1 MFKGSCVALVT
12 PFKNGRVD
20 GQNLRELV
28 EFHVQNG
35 TSAIV
40 PCGSTGEAATLT
52 HAEHHR
58 VVDLVVKAVRGRIPV
73 IAGTGSNSTAETI
86 SLTRHAKQ
94 AGADAALIIIPY
106 YNRPTQDGIAEH
118 FYQVAKAVPIPIIIY
133 NIPSRTGT
141 NLLPSTLVKIA
152 ARSKNIVGIKESSGN
167 LEQISEIA
175 GAFSGK
181 DFSIYCG
188 DDSLTPPILSIG
200 GRGVISVL
208 ANIAPKDI
216 QELCTSVL
224 QGDPDRARALHLKM
238 APLVKA
244 LFIET
249 NPGPI
254 KTAMAYLGMCS
265 AEMRLPL
272 YPLRPENKAK
282 LIRAIKA
289 YGLKR
294 S

>member
-20 GQNLRELV
+20 TPKLRDLV
-28 EFHVQNG
+28 EFQIENG

-40 PCGSTGEAATLT
+40 PCGSTGESATLT
-52 HAEHHR
+52 HSEHHR
-58 VVDLVVKAVRGRIPV
+58 VVEIVVKSARGRVPI

-94 AGADAALIIIPY
+94 AGADGALIIIPY

-118 FYQVAKAVPIPIIIY
+118 FYQVAKAVPIPIIVY

-141 NLLPSTLVKIA
+141 NLLPSTLFRIA
-152 ARSKNIVGIKESSGN
+152 ERSKNIVGIKESSGD
-167 LEQISEIA
+167 LEQISEITR
-175 GAFSGK
+175 AFTGK
-181 DFSIYCG
+181 KFSLYCG
-188 DDSLTPPILSIG
+188 DDSLTPPVLSIG
-200 GRGVISVL
+200 GKGVISVL
-208 ANIAPKDI
+208 ANIAPRDV
-216 QELCTSVL
+216 QELCNSVM

-238 APLVKA
+238 SPLVKA

-254 KTAMAYLGMCS
+254 KTAMAFLGMCS

-272 YPLRPENKAK
+272 FHMRAENKAK